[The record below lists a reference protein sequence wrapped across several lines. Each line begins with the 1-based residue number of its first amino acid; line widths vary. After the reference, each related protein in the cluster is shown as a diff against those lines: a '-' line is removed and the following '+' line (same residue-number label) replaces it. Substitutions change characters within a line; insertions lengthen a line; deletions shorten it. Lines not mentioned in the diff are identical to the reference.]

1 MKNERQINDIINLYA
16 PDIASGQVTVDSIIE
31 KYPQYAQELRGR
43 LKALQWLTAAKKN
56 LEPRPGFIT
65 ASRNY
70 LERQTA
76 NIQQRNAWQRIF
88 TRFTP
93 EHWAFYITAPALIV
107 VLLCLIF
114 NSLVL
119 TARLA
124 LPGEALYSTKLLM
137 ENIRLGLTVDQ
148 AKKTDL
154 YIDFTRER
162 SSEFIELVLDGDYEL
177 IPSAAMRL
185 ETALVNSLRS
195 LNNLDKQEYAVAQ
208 PMTAELRET
217 LSSELTMLHLLKGS
231 SPPTATPGINLVIN
245 VAQSGLMALR

>member
-1 MKNERQINDIINLYA
+1 MKNDRQIDDIIDLCA
-16 PDIASGQVTVDSIIE
+16 PDLASGQVTVEVIIE
-31 KYPQYAQELRGR
+31 KYPQYAQELRIR
-43 LKALQWLTAAKKN
+43 LEALQWLSATKKN
-56 LEPRPGFIT
+56 LEPRPSFIT

-70 LERQTA
+70 IEQQTA
-76 NIQQRNAWQRIF
+76 NIRQQTAWQRIF

-107 VLLCLIF
+107 VLLALIF

-119 TARLA
+119 TAQLA
-124 LPGEALYSTKLLM
+124 LPGDALYSTKLLM
-137 ENIRLGLTVDQ
+137 ENIRIGLTTDQ
-148 AKKTDL
+148 EKKTDL
-154 YIDFTRER
+154 YIDYTRER

-177 IPSAAMRL
+177 LPSAAMRL
-185 ETALVNSLRS
+185 ETGLINSLRS
-195 LNNLDKQEYAVAQ
+195 LNNLDKQEYEVAQ

-231 SPPTATPGINLVIN
+231 SPPSATPGINLVIN